1 MKIRARTLEAKQ
13 QKGQK
18 ILESA
23 KELFFSKGYYGV
35 TVEMITDKAGVSTGT
50 FYLYYKNKIEIYKAL
65 QNEGLDILIDRIRKV
80 ISKPGMSASIKLSE
94 VARTYFDYYND
105 HREYFDI
112 IQILSASPDDLKET
126 QTEISKIIDN
136 KVYHLL
142 KVIEGVLKEGIENG
156 EFVPM
161 DTWKVTNV
169 FWGLMD
175 GLILLDERNNIKNVI
190 RVDLEQLMRQAFRMT
205 FYGIGVI
212 NQRRNED
219 PGK

>member
-112 IQILSASPDDLKET
+112 IQILSASPDELKET

>member
-1 MKIRARTLEAKQ
+1 MRARTLEAKQ

-35 TVEMITDKAGVSTGT
+35 TIEMITDKAGVSTGT

-65 QNEGLDILIDRIRKV
+65 QNEGLDILIDKIRKV
-80 ISKPGMSASIKLSE
+80 ISKPGMSASARLLE
-94 VARTYFDYYND
+94 VARTYFRYYND

-112 IQILSASPDDLKET
+112 IQILSASPDELKET

-156 EFVPM
+156 EFVSM
-161 DTWKVTNV
+161 DTWKATNV

-190 RVDLEQLMRQAFRMT
+190 RVDLEQLIRQAFRMT
-205 FYGIGVI
+205 FYGMGTA
-212 NQRRNED
+212 NQRRPED
-219 PGK
+219 PDK